1 MDSGGVQ
8 QIVSALQIVY
18 DPKSTNDQR
27 REAQTFLDTIKSN
40 EESPFGVTN
49 WHYQKIMATTTL

>member
-40 EESPFGVTN
+40 EESPFWG
-49 WHYQKIMATTTL
+49 YQLAV

>member
-18 DPKSTNDQR
+18 DPKSTNAQR
-27 REAQTFLDTIKSN
+27 REAQTF
-40 EESPFGVTN
+40 
-49 WHYQKIMATTTL
+49 